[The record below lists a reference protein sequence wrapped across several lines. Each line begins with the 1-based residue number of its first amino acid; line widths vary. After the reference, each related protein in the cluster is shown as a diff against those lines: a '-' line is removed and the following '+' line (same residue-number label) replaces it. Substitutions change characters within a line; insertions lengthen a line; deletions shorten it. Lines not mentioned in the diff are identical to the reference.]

1 MDDANAQSLPPVP
14 LTDTCGRLRYL
25 YIDTAVFTPTINSNR
40 QGVILFTLYTILKF
54 MYAKVIFNLKII

>member
-1 MDDANAQSLPPVP
+1 MMQTQKPSAGAIVDIS
-14 LTDTCGRLRYL
+14 GRLRYL
-25 YIDTAVFTPTINSNR
+25 YINIAVITPINSNR